1 MKSRRTQV
9 AFPTC
14 RKIRNKQKTFE
25 NKLRIWQERPYRIN
39 WLTEDER
46 TTAEDLKAILSNSR
60 KKKETNCCTEPVWKF
75 LTELPITAGLIRITW
90 V

>member
-1 MKSRRTQV
+1 MKSRRTRV

-14 RKIRNKQKTFE
+14 RKITNKQTTFE

-46 TTAEDLKAILSNSR
+46 TTAEDLKAILSNFLKKN
-60 KKKETNCCTEPVWKF
+60 KKKEIVVLN
-75 LTELPITAGLIRITW
+75 
-90 V
+90 